1 MNIPEIRESIK
12 TLDDAVEL
20 IKRLKSLKIELADI
34 SGMARS
40 VHDDKFIP
48 EVLKLKMLHIAEY
61 CEFLNQLSE
70 SESNSDSFS
79 YQMAHNQVEIK

>member
-1 MNIPEIRESIK
+1 MNTHEIQESIK

-34 SGMARS
+34 GGMAKS
-40 VHDDKFIP
+40 IHDDKFIP

-70 SESNSDSFS
+70 SESNSDSFN
-79 YQMAHNQVEIK
+79 NQVEIK

>member
-1 MNIPEIRESIK
+1 MNTHEIQESIK

-34 SGMARS
+34 GSMAKS
-40 VHDDKFIP
+40 IHDNKFIP

-61 CEFLNQLSE
+61 CEFLNQLSG
-70 SESNSDSFS
+70 SESNSDSFN
-79 YQMAHNQVEIK
+79 NQVEIK